1 MAPYVIGAHPICRCT
16 YKLIA
21 DTYVQSFVGGSA
33 KIRLSATP
41 VGAVIVSPS
50 AKMPRR
56 LNLSFGNLG
65 K

>member
-41 VGAVIVSPS
+41 VGS
-50 AKMPRR
+50 
-56 LNLSFGNLG
+56 L
-65 K
+65 

>member
-41 VGAVIVSPS
+41 VGCGHCESVSKNAS
-50 AKMPRR
+50 QT
-56 LNLSFGNLG
+56 
-65 K
+65 